1 MKRLL
6 AIILSL
12 AMLIGAVPAVFA
24 EGEATAVNSPTYLF
38 TADAFKNSTTGET
51 LASAIGIDKV
61 FTDNVLDR
69 TKSTGE
75 WSYITKESVYGYNIN
90 AGNNANLTLV
100 ITNANASVGTNVLG
114 LKLTVDKPGTYI
126 PKLDYFAMTADSAR
140 VNMFLVP
147 ASTHTEPITAKDLKA
162 FITEATSGEATDI
175 ECIFEDVKQTGT
187 GSANW
192 VLSTENGKSVQLES
206 GTYYLVI
213 SIGKSDSLTGHAY
226 AYLKSLTFER
236 QPYVTVSVP
245 SATVDKEKTIAL
257 GEATVFSGED
267 VSLGKLTMCEYK
279 SLDTNVATVDENG
292 VVTGVAM
299 GTATITVTG
308 TLDGVEYTG
317 SVDITV
323 NDPDIFEYTPVY
335 KFIKTAVSGKTD
347 SDSVDVTEITTSAI
361 NTDVSSGKWGWIEK
375 ISTLSLSVGAKNTC
389 ISVSNANAT
398 LGTNVQGFEIIVDH
412 DGTYIPSLNYDGMS
426 GQFITKIHMFLVPAA
441 THAKPD
447 NYGLQTLV
455 NEALTNTSTD
465 IKYIFNAVDT
475 TSTGNYVDSTKP
487 GNTVELSKGTY
498 YLLISLDKHSSVT
511 GNNLAYI
518 KSLSLERTGPLPEGE
533 EPGDEPEDTVQ
544 TAPETVAYATNIDGV
559 ISVMGT
565 GITRGTEVTVTAPE
579 VTGKVFRHWV
589 LGTAT
594 NGTWVSD
601 KATYTFP
608 LMTNTYLTAVYTDA
622 PAENAKIVEFFNY
635 SGEYLTQKTVD
646 AEGKVALPT
655 DEPSLTG
662 YVFSR
667 WLLAKD
673 TPVTEA
679 TVFTNAIT
687 RVVAELTATGSYT
700 VNGAPYTYDDKI
712 SDSSNEEVEWYRD
725 GILVGYGMTYDYFVW
740 DDVTAITNAPISGAK
755 APVVVLDDAVK
766 AGKACMIEYDAAG
779 KTIKEVGILFGATD
793 EIDVDSCDS
802 KATSQRKDAHGQF
815 TAKPRTD
822 GNASYARG
830 YIIYEDSGLKVKYT
844 DAISLP
850 NN

>member
-51 LASAIGIDKV
+51 LASAIEIDKV
-61 FTDNVLDR
+61 FNENVLDR

-75 WSYITKESVYGYNIN
+75 WSYITKESVYRYDIN

-126 PKLDYFAMTADSAR
+126 PKLDYFAMMADSAR

-147 ASTHTEPITAKDLKA
+147 ASTHTEPTTAKDLKA
-162 FITEATSGEATDI
+162 FITEATSGGATDI

-236 QPYVTVSVP
+236 QPYVTVSV
-245 SATVDKEKTIAL
+245 SSTTVDKKENIAL
-257 GEATVFSGED
+257 GEATVFSEED
-267 VSLGKLTMCEYK
+267 ASLGELSDCEYE
-279 SLDTNVATVDENG
+279 SSDTNVAAVDANG

-347 SDSVDVTEITTSAI
+347 SDLVDITKVTTSDI
-361 NTDVSSGKWGWIEK
+361 NTDVSSGKWGWIDR
-375 ISTLSLSVGAKNTC
+375 ISTLSLSVGSKNTC

-441 THAKPD
+441 THEKPD
-447 NYGLQTLV
+447 NLGLQTLV

-475 TSTGNYVDSTKP
+475 TSTGNYVDSTKS
-487 GNTVELSKGTY
+487 GNTVELSEGTY

-511 GNNLAYI
+511 DKNLANI

-544 TAPETVAYATNIDGV
+544 TAPETVAYGTYINGSIEV
-559 ISVMGT
+559 KGT
-565 GITRGTEVTVTAPE
+565 GITRGTDVTVTAPT
-579 VTGKVFRHWV
+579 VDNKVFRHWV
-589 LGTAT
+589 LGTAE
-594 NGTWVSD
+594 NGVWVSD

-622 PAENAKIVEFFNY
+622 PEEDEKIVEFFNY
-635 SGEYLTQKTVD
+635 NGAYLSQATVD
-646 AEGKVALPT
+646 GEGKVTLPAG
-655 DEPSLTG
+655 PSLTG
-662 YVFSR
+662 YAFSR

-679 TVFTNAIT
+679 TIFTKAVT
-687 RVVAELTATGSYT
+687 QVVAELTGTGSYT
-700 VNGAPYTYDDKI
+700 VNGDPYTYDDEVKANA
-712 SDSSNEEVEWYRD
+712 DEEVEWYRD
-725 GILVGYGMTYDYFVW
+725 GVLVGYGKTYSYFVW
-740 DDVTAITNAPISGAK
+740 DSVNAITSAPITGDK

-766 AGKACMIEYDAAG
+766 TDKACMIEYDNGG
-779 KTIKEVGILFGATD
+779 KTIKEVGILFGANA
-793 EIDVDSCDS
+793 EIDIDSCDS
-802 KATSQRKDAHGQF
+802 KATSQRAAAHGQF
-815 TAKPRTD
+815 TAKPRTS
-822 GNASYARG
+822 GNANYARG